1 MEEMLKYELN
11 CESLPPRCQELWRKM
26 KRFKFWL
33 RHFSPI
39 LGRSRWR
46 NLIYLDT
53 NHQML
58 SHVNRFG
65 AKTFK
70 INHCSTLFITESAF
84 VGNTLFDVSIAQG
97 LSWLWLT
104 LVIESTLVIFNTFLL
119 LSILI
124 FELEWVAKEPR
135 EPVAHRRNGGRRLSV
150 NSCRS
155 SCQLLPDEPSS
166 CQLLVSELV
175 LTSGVR
181 ARVNFWCPS
190 LCQLLVSEL
199 VSTSGVRACVKFWC
213 PSSCQLLV
221 SELVSTSGVRACFNF
236 WCPSLC

>member
-1 MEEMLKYELN
+1 MNWIAKVCRPDAKNSGERWNGLNSGSDTFLRSWVGPGEGIWYIWTPTIKCWAMSTDLEL
-11 CESLPPRCQELWRKM
+11 
-26 KRFKFWL
+26 
-33 RHFSPI
+33 
-39 LGRSRWR
+39 
-46 NLIYLDT
+46 
-53 NHQML
+53 
-58 SHVNRFG
+58 
-65 AKTFK
+65 KTFK

-175 LTSGVR
+175 R
-181 ARVNFWCPS
+181 
-190 LCQLLVSEL
+190 
-199 VSTSGVRACVKFWC
+199 
-213 PSSCQLLV
+213 
-221 SELVSTSGVRACFNF
+221 
-236 WCPSLC
+236 